1 MKALAITSKGIED
14 ITALEIKELI
24 SSKAEVK
31 DSCVIFNIKKLEE
44 LCLLCY
50 KAQSV
55 EKILFLLDNFEFK
68 DFNKEIKK
76 AIAKIDFSKWLDKTT
91 TFRVTCKK
99 IDNEN
104 LHSEETAASVGAL
117 IIDNIKKNKKYNQQ
131 VELDNPEITFLIF
144 INNNQVYFGIDFS
157 GRDLHKREYKLFAHP
172 ASLRS
177 TIAYSLLRIADL
189 KEKQIMLDP
198 FCHSGEIPIE
208 AALFTTNFPVNYYSK
223 DKFAFTKFKPLKK
236 FNFKKFFEDIDK
248 KITKPKSQKSKNSK
262 GLGNSKNFQSKPL
275 VNCFDNK
282 TTNLNAAKKNAKIAG
297 IHKVLNFSRME
308 TEFLEIKLDEQSA
321 DKIITH
327 PPDPTR
333 TANPKD
339 IEKLYD
345 EFFYQSEF
353 ILKKQGKILTIT
365 KKTELLKGAAK
376 KHKFKLEQEREVW
389 SGKQKYE
396 VVVFSK

>member
-117 IIDNIKKNKKYNQQ
+117 IIDNIKKNKKYNQK
-131 VELDNPEITFLIF
+131 VELDNPDITFLIF

-157 GRDLHKREYKLFAHP
+157 GRDLHKREYKLFSHP

-248 KITKPKSQKSKNSK
+248 KITKPKSQKSKSSE

>member
-1 MKALAITSKGIED
+1 MKALAITSHGIED

-24 SSKAEVK
+24 NSKAEVK

-55 EKILFLLDNFEFK
+55 GKILFLLDNFNFK

-99 IDNEN
+99 MDNEN
-104 LHSEETAASVGAL
+104 LHSEETAANVGAL
-117 IIDNIKKNKKYNQQ
+117 IIDNIKKNKKYNQK
-131 VELDNPEITFLIF
+131 VELDNPDITFLIF
-144 INNNQVYFGIDFS
+144 INKNQAYFGIDFS
-157 GRDLHKREYKLFAHP
+157 GKDLHKREYKLFAHP

-248 KITKPKSQKSKNSK
+248 KITKPK
-262 GLGNSKNFQSKPL
+262 KPL

-297 IHKVLNFSRME
+297 IHKVLNFSRMD
-308 TEFLEIKLDEQSA
+308 TEFLEIKLDKQSA

-339 IEKLYD
+339 IEKLYN

-353 ILKKQGKILTIT
+353 ILKKKGKILTIT
-365 KKTELLKGAAK
+365 KKTELLKEAAK
-376 KHKFKLEQEREVW
+376 KHKFKPEQEREVW
-389 SGKQKYE
+389 SGKQKFE
-396 VVVFSK
+396 VMVFSK